1 MSYRAH
7 PFHWVPGAG
16 QRHASTDAR
25 PVGTLVYPA
34 GTEVSTLCEES
45 VQADSSEIAWLWP
58 TCSACNRAAHK
69 LAGLP
74 PVGGAR

>member
-16 QRHASTDAR
+16 QRHASTDGR
-25 PVGTLVYPA
+25 PSGSLVYVDD
-34 GTEVSTLCEES
+34 TEVSTLCGES

-58 TCSACNRAAHK
+58 TCSECNRSARE

-74 PVGGAR
+74 PMRGAR